1 MAQIKG
7 YREALR
13 ELGAIDK
20 NLQRQAKRDATR
32 ILAPGIDAIKA
43 AYPSSA
49 PLSGMN
55 RRWKSGNRNLT
66 PWKIAGIQRSIKS
79 KVTMRKRARTSL
91 AIVVNSPIA
100 QIVEFAGKRNQ
111 SQFSTALD
119 AAEGQ
124 PGRIAWKAFSR
135 QRTALQNAVM
145 VSVGEMTRD
154 INRRLAK

>member
-20 NLQRQAKRDATR
+20 NLQRQAKQDATR
-32 ILAPGIDAIKA
+32 ILAPGINAIKT
-43 AYPSSA
+43 AYPAAA
-49 PLSGMN
+49 PLSGLN
-55 RRWKSGNRNLT
+55 RRWKSGSRNVT
-66 PWKIAGIQRSIKS
+66 PWKIGGIQRSIKS

-100 QIVEFAGKRNQ
+100 QIVEFAGRRN
-111 SQFSTALD
+111 SSKFATALD
-119 AAEGQ
+119 AAEGR
-124 PGRIAWKAFSR
+124 PGRIAWPAFER
-135 QRTALQNAVM
+135 QKNSIQNAVM
-145 VSVGEMTRD
+145 ASVAEMSRD